1 MTNVEIAVAKIKA
14 EIEHLQAT
22 INEEK
27 SKQQSNDEGIQKME
41 DELKKLKKELKKKE
55 EEKQSQMDKITEGLH
70 EVTQKADKA
79 TDRADSAD
87 RRTRNAN
94 DTLLDLQTEVT
105 ELRRK
110 EKDDM
115 ERLQYKM
122 TQLHVS
128 EENRSEQITIMKQ
141 EMEGLK
147 NSIQANSK
155 TLSVIS
161 ETLTR
166 LDERQQ
172 QQQQQQQRQHA
183 GGHHAQECLKEQ
195 SEIKELLMKNIKQQ
209 NETRKITDSTM
220 IIVSER
226 INKIE
231 KRLSQLHPMLHVRQP
246 SHGSERRSM
255 PAVNEMP
262 SLVGRSISSST
273 RQIPIRQ
280 RPQSGIEQRRMQQS
294 RMTTSTIDMRRHSFD
309 NS

>member
-1 MTNVEIAVAKIKA
+1 MPIQITNVEIAVAKIKA

-115 ERLQYKM
+115 ERLQYRM

-147 NSIQANSK
+147 KSTQANSK

-172 QQQQQQQRQHA
+172 QQQQQQQRQHVC
-183 GGHHAQECLKEQ
+183 GHHAQEYLKEQ

-220 IIVSER
+220 TVVSER
-226 INKIE
+226 IDKIE

-246 SHGSERRSM
+246 SHGSERRSL
-255 PAVNEMP
+255 PAVNESMP
-262 SLVGRSISSST
+262 SLVGNT
-273 RQIPIRQ
+273 RQLPIRQ

>member
-1 MTNVEIAVAKIKA
+1 
-14 EIEHLQAT
+14 
-22 INEEK
+22 
-27 SKQQSNDEGIQKME
+27 
-41 DELKKLKKELKKKE
+41 
-55 EEKQSQMDKITEGLH
+55 MDKITEGLH

-147 NSIQANSK
+147 KSIQANSK

-172 QQQQQQQRQHA
+172 QQQQQQQRQHV
-183 GGHHAQECLKEQ
+183 GSHHDQEYLKEL

-246 SHGSERRSM
+246 SHGSERRSLPAINESM
-255 PAVNEMP
+255 PH
-262 SLVGRSISSST
+262 LVGTSISSNT